1 MEIKSKERKV
11 DQNLKEKKQIMKKMK
26 GKQVRI

>member
-26 GKQVRI
+26 GKQVRK